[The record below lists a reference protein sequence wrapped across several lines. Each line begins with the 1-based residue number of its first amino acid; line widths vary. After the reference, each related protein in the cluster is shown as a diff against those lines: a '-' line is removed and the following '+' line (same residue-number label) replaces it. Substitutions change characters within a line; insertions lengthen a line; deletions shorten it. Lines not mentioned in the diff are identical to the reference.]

1 MNESKIEMRKLYEGH
16 SRHLNSL
23 SVRDKAK
30 LMKNMQNQEQ
40 QPITQQTESII
51 IPKKAKKILNDL
63 IRTSTMRSERIDF

>member
-16 SRHLNSL
+16 SRHLKSL

-40 QPITQQTESII
+40 
-51 IPKKAKKILNDL
+51 
-63 IRTSTMRSERIDF
+63 